1 MTPISPYS
9 TAQSL
14 LMQRIQARQQP
25 EGVATRPVQQ
35 AAPPALSEVEQ
46 QRIAQRFPP
55 NPTLELRLYGPNAS
69 TTTSNPTAL
78 GHRLDLSA

>member
-25 EGVATRPVQQ
+25 EGISARPVQNTP
-35 AAPPALSEVEQ
+35 PPALSEVEQ

-69 TTTSNPTAL
+69 MSTATPAAL
-78 GHRLDLSA
+78 GNRLDLSA